1 MTPIAKVKISNIPAI
16 VKTVSVNLTIVS
28 VKSEMDQLAE
38 GLHLFKV
45 LELLKTYPGK
55 FRSLFVHDSA
65 CKLTAEQMIM
75 LFHPQLSTTGSSRRV
90 IEDDLIQNWNEFLQ
104 DVSHGIIKS
113 PVCSVEGDDREVIL
127 SLEDI
132 LTFVTGAS
140 RVPPMGFDN
149 PPQIIFSHEDAHYPT
164 TSTCV
169 PSITIPQ
176 SMREMSVFVSRMTEA
191 IVGAIGFGKV

>member
-104 DVSHGIIKS
+104 DVSHGIIS
-113 PVCSVEGDDREVIL
+113 TWNVSVHCTVCACSTIVRRFCIA
-127 SLEDI
+127 
-132 LTFVTGAS
+132 T
-140 RVPPMGFDN
+140 
-149 PPQIIFSHEDAHYPT
+149 YP
-164 TSTCV
+164 
-169 PSITIPQ
+169 
-176 SMREMSVFVSRMTEA
+176 EL
-191 IVGAIGFGKV
+191 IVRN